1 MTTKIRS
8 FVIKTRIL
16 LVITKKILKLLASA
30 NFSHAEA
37 EYKTTLFQQFIK
49 PTMYGLEANSP
60 DRNCCTSATLT
71 DYEFTAIFFWG
82 KDYEHNLLH

>member
-37 EYKTTLFQQFIK
+37 E
-49 PTMYGLEANSP
+49 
-60 DRNCCTSATLT
+60 
-71 DYEFTAIFFWG
+71 
-82 KDYEHNLLH
+82 